1 MKTDLDFLM
10 GVKRTSSS
18 FAGGRGAQAGRGS
31 WRSSPEAG
39 VGGEEQLPRQ
49 GVSFIAPGFP
59 RPISILMCGTGIQNF
74 IFHLKLK
81 LLF

>member
-10 GVKRTSSS
+10 GVKRTRTSSS
-18 FAGGRGAQAGRGS
+18 FAGEPRQAGG
-31 WRSSPEAG
+31 AG
-39 VGGEEQLPRQ
+39 ETALRPGGKEQLPRQ

-59 RPISILMCGTGIQNF
+59 RPISILMCGSGIQNF